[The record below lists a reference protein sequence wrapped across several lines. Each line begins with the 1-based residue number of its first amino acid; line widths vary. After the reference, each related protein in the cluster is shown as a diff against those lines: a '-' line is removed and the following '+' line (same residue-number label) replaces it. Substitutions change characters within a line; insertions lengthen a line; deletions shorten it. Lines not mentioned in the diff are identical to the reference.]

1 MDLYN
6 HVPFL
11 LYTTTPF
18 LACYFNTYSPF
29 QQLSSFDEPFPI
41 LLFILV
47 VSLSKKFDFK
57 MIQKRIEKRP
67 SLKDEI

>member
-1 MDLYN
+1 MS
-6 HVPFL
+6 PFSYIPL
-11 LYTTTPF
+11 PPF
-18 LACYFNTYSPF
+18 WLVTLTHSPF